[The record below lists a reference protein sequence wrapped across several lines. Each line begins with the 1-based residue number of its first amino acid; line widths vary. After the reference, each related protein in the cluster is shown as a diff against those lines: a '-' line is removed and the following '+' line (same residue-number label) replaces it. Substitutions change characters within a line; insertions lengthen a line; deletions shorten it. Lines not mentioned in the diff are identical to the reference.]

1 MKIVVDG
8 DGCAG
13 REIIEKVA
21 KKNSIKILIYCT
33 INHMIQSDYSE
44 IKMVDDG
51 FQSVDMYVANATEKN
66 DIVVTQDYGV
76 AAMALGKGAMAI
88 SPRGYIYDNSNIDRL
103 LFERHLS
110 QKNRRAGGRSKGNH
124 KRSKE
129 DDERLYY
136 NLETLI
142 EKQIKYSN
150 Y

>member
-21 KKNSIKILIYCT
+21 KKNSIKVLIYCT
-33 INHMIQSDYSE
+33 INHMIRSDYSE
-44 IKMVDDG
+44 VKIVDDG

-76 AAMALGKGAMAI
+76 AAMALGKGALAI
-88 SPRGYIYDNSNIDRL
+88 SPRGYIYDNNNIDRL

-110 QKNRRAGGRSKGNH
+110 QKNRRAGGRTKGNH

-136 NLETLI
+136 NLEMLI
-142 EKQIKYSN
+142 GRANQV
-150 Y
+150 

>member
-21 KKNSIKILIYCT
+21 KKNSIKVLIYCT
-33 INHMIQSDYSE
+33 INHMIRSDYSE
-44 IKMVDDG
+44 VKIVDDG

-76 AAMALGKGAMAI
+76 AAMALGKGALAI
-88 SPRGYIYDNSNIDRL
+88 SPRGYIYDNNNIDRL

-110 QKNRRAGGRSKGNH
+110 QKNRRAGGRTKGNH

-129 DDERLYY
+129 DDERLSY
-136 NLETLI
+136 NLEKI
-142 EKQIKYSN
+142 IGKAN
-150 Y
+150 

>member
-21 KKNSIKILIYCT
+21 KKNSIKVLIYCT
-33 INHMIQSDYSE
+33 INHMIRSDYSE
-44 IKMVDDG
+44 VKIVDDG

-76 AAMALGKGAMAI
+76 AAMALGKGALAI
-88 SPRGYIYDNSNIDRL
+88 SPRGYIYDNNNIDRL

-110 QKNRRAGGRSKGNH
+110 QKNRRAGGRTKGNH

-136 NLETLI
+136 NLEKI
-142 EKQIKYSN
+142 IGKANQV
-150 Y
+150 

>member
-21 KKNSIKILIYCT
+21 KKNSIKVLIYCT
-33 INHMIQSDYSE
+33 INHMIRSDYSE
-44 IKMVDDG
+44 VKTVDDG

-76 AAMALGKGAMAI
+76 AAMALGKGALAI
-88 SPRGYIYDNSNIDRL
+88 SPRGYIYDNNNIDRL

-110 QKNRRAGGRSKGNH
+110 QKNRRAGGRTKGNH

-136 NLETLI
+136 NLEKLI
-142 EKQIKYSN
+142 GRANQV
-150 Y
+150 

>member
-21 KKNSIKILIYCT
+21 KKNSINVLIYCT
-33 INHMIQSDYSE
+33 INHMIRSDYSE
-44 IKMVDDG
+44 IKIVDNG

-76 AAMALGKGAMAI
+76 AAMALGKRALAI
-88 SPRGYIYDNSNIDRL
+88 SPRGYIYDNNNIDRL

-110 QKNRRAGGRSKGNH
+110 QKNRRAGGRTKGNH

-136 NLETLI
+136 NLEKLI
-142 EKQIKYSN
+142 GKANQV
-150 Y
+150 

>member
-21 KKNSIKILIYCT
+21 KKNSIKVLIYCT
-33 INHMIQSDYSE
+33 INHMIRSDYSE
-44 IKMVDDG
+44 VKTVDDG
-51 FQSVDMYVANATEKN
+51 FQSVDMYVANAIEKN

-76 AAMALGKGAMAI
+76 AAMALGKGALAI
-88 SPRGYIYDNSNIDRL
+88 SPRGYIYDNDNIDRL

-110 QKNRRAGGRSKGNH
+110 QKNRRAGGRTKGNH

-136 NLETLI
+136 NLEKLI
-142 EKQIKYSN
+142 GRANQV
-150 Y
+150 

>member
-8 DGCAG
+8 DGGAG

-21 KKNSIKILIYCT
+21 KKNSIKVLIYCT
-33 INHMIQSDYSE
+33 INHMIRSDYSE
-44 IKMVDDG
+44 VKIVDDG

-76 AAMALGKGAMAI
+76 AAMALGKGALAI
-88 SPRGYIYDNSNIDRL
+88 SPRGYIYDNNNIDRL

-110 QKNRRAGGRSKGNH
+110 QKNRRAGGRTKGNH

-136 NLETLI
+136 NLEKI
-142 EKQIKYSN
+142 IGKAN
-150 Y
+150 

>member
-21 KKNSIKILIYCT
+21 KKNSIKVLIYCT
-33 INHMIQSDYSE
+33 INHMIRSDYSE
-44 IKMVDDG
+44 VKIVDDG

-76 AAMALGKGAMAI
+76 AAMALGKGALAI
-88 SPRGYIYDNSNIDRL
+88 SPRGYIYDNNNIDRL

-110 QKNRRAGGRSKGNH
+110 QKNRRAGGRTKGNH

-136 NLETLI
+136 NLEKLI
-142 EKQIKYSN
+142 GKANQV
-150 Y
+150 

>member
-21 KKNSIKILIYCT
+21 KKNSIKVLIYCT
-33 INHMIQSDYSE
+33 INHMIRSDYSE
-44 IKMVDDG
+44 VKIVDDG

-76 AAMALGKGAMAI
+76 AAMALGKGALAI
-88 SPRGYIYDNSNIDRL
+88 SPRGYIYDNDNIDRL

-110 QKNRRAGGRSKGNH
+110 QKNRRAGGRTKGNH

-136 NLETLI
+136 NLEMLI
-142 EKQIKYSN
+142 GRANQV
-150 Y
+150 

>member
-21 KKNSIKILIYCT
+21 KKNSIKVLIYCT
-33 INHMIQSDYSE
+33 INHMIRSDYSE
-44 IKMVDDG
+44 VKIVDDG

-76 AAMALGKGAMAI
+76 AAMALGKGALAI
-88 SPRGYIYDNSNIDRL
+88 SPRGYIYDNNNIDRL

-110 QKNRRAGGRSKGNH
+110 QKNRRAGGRTKGNH
-124 KRSKE
+124 KRSKD

-136 NLETLI
+136 NLEKLMGRAN
-142 EKQIKYSN
+142 QV
-150 Y
+150 

>member
-13 REIIEKVA
+13 REIIEKAA
-21 KKNSIKILIYCT
+21 KESSIKILIYCT
-33 INHMIQSDYSE
+33 INHMIRSDYSE
-44 IKMVDDG
+44 VKIVDDG

-76 AAMALGKGAMAI
+76 AAMALGKGALSI
-88 SPRGYIYDNSNIDRL
+88 SPRGYIYDNNNIDRL

-110 QKNRRAGGRSKGNH
+110 QKNRRAGGRTKGNH

-129 DDERLYY
+129 DNERLYY
-136 NLETLI
+136 NLKKLI
-142 EKQIKYSN
+142 EKTN
-150 Y
+150 

>member
-21 KKNSIKILIYCT
+21 KKNSIKVLIYCT
-33 INHMIQSDYSE
+33 INHMIRSDYSE
-44 IKMVDDG
+44 VKTVDDG
-51 FQSVDMYVANATEKN
+51 FQSVDMYVANAIEKN

-76 AAMALGKGAMAI
+76 AAMALGKGALAI
-88 SPRGYIYDNSNIDRL
+88 SPKGYIYDNNNIDRL

-110 QKNRRAGGRSKGNH
+110 QKNRRAGGRTKGNH
-124 KRSKE
+124 KRIKE

-136 NLETLI
+136 NLEKLI
-142 EKQIKYSN
+142 GRANQV
-150 Y
+150 

>member
-76 AAMALGKGAMAI
+76 AAMALGKGALAI

-129 DDERLYY
+129 DNERLYY
-136 NLETLI
+136 NLEKLI

>member
-21 KKNSIKILIYCT
+21 KENSIKILIYCT
-33 INHMIQSDYSE
+33 INHMIRSDYSE
-44 IKMVDDG
+44 VKIVDDG

-76 AAMALGKGAMAI
+76 AAMALGKGALAI
-88 SPRGYIYDNSNIDRL
+88 SPRGYIYDNNNIDRL

-110 QKNRRAGGRSKGNH
+110 QKNRRAGGRTKGNH

-136 NLETLI
+136 NLKKLI
-142 EKQIKYSN
+142 EKTN
-150 Y
+150 

>member
-13 REIIEKVA
+13 RELIEKVA
-21 KKNSIKILIYCT
+21 KKNSIKVLIYCT
-33 INHMIQSDYSE
+33 INHMIRSDYSE
-44 IKMVDDG
+44 VKIVDDG

-76 AAMALGKGAMAI
+76 AAMALGKGALAI
-88 SPRGYIYDNSNIDRL
+88 SPRGYIYDNNNIDRL

-110 QKNRRAGGRSKGNH
+110 QKNRRAGGRTKGNH

-136 NLETLI
+136 NLEKLI
-142 EKQIKYSN
+142 GKANQV
-150 Y
+150 